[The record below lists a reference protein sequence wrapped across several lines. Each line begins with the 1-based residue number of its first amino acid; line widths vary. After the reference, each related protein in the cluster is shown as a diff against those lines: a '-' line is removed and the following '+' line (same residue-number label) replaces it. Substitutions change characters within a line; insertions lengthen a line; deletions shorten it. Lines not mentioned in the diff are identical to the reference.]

1 MVERFNRTLKQRLFR
16 ALTANATLK
25 YLDFLPAL
33 VKGYNAS
40 MHNAIGM
47 APKNVTMYND
57 GQVWKKLYSKKLLG
71 VPAARKRSPKFKV
84 GDEVMLSKV
93 QCVFKKGYLP
103 GWTEEIFTVD
113 RILEENYVDIE
124 LEMAKKFHMIEEL
137 EKTDPTTGQKTKEL
151 SLAGSARVE
160 HFRDYNLRRW
170 TNTHL
175 WKSVTRHGKTYM
187 RFYSYVNWH
196 FSGLNQQIYESSFDP
211 NRTLFV
217 YTDLAQTQIV
227 GSTETDLLREVVFKN
242 NQGGKYL
249 FEPINLQYLPI
260 QKNVFDEVEVGISET
275 DGTQTNFAQGPTI
288 LTVHFRKRG
297 VEVEK

>member
-1 MVERFNRTLKQRLFR
+1 MADNEGVQYLDSFDTHYLMQVIPPMSQASVLVDELKQWF
-16 ALTANATLK
+16 
-25 YLDFLPAL
+25 
-33 VKGYNAS
+33 
-40 MHNAIGM
+40 
-47 APKNVTMYND
+47 
-57 GQVWKKLYSKKLLG
+57 
-71 VPAARKRSPKFKV
+71 
-84 GDEVMLSKV
+84 
-93 QCVFKKGYLP
+93 C
-103 GWTEEIFTVD
+103 
-113 RILEENYVDIE
+113 EENYVDIE
-124 LEMAKKFHMIEEL
+124 PEMAKKFHMIEEL

-151 SLAGSARVE
+151 SLAGSVRVE

-175 WKSVTRHGKTYM
+175 WKSVTHHGKTYV

-260 QKNVFDEVEVGISET
+260 RKNVFHEVEVGISET